1 MGPPLR
7 PGSGKDDRQETQD
20 RTKTIRDM
28 GKDRFDF
35 SEIDAALP
43 AAERMQEKDRLTD
56 ALENNYKA
64 VGILGDRMEKLESR
78 LSEVLPGLDETI
90 SSLRGASKIT
100 IGEEARRTL
109 EQEGEAVCRKMAES
123 INRESA
129 RLLERLSMRDR
140 VVISATAFW
149 CMIEVIVSLLA
160 AFACIC
166 MANAEFIHSL
176 MLWKVLGYSA
186 SFLVV
191 CIALTVFTYHK
202 LKR

>member
-1 MGPPLR
+1 MR

-20 RTKTIRDM
+20 RTKTISDM
-28 GKDRFDF
+28 SKDRFDF
-35 SEIDAALP
+35 SEIDSALP

-56 ALENNYKA
+56 ALENHYKA
-64 VGILGDRMEKLESR
+64 IGIFSDKVEKLEGR
-78 LSEVLPGLDETI
+78 LSEVLPGLDEAV

-100 IGEEARRTL
+100 IGEEALRTL
-109 EQEGEAVCRKMAES
+109 EQEGEAVCQKMAES

-140 VVISATAFW
+140 MVISATAFW
-149 CMIEVIVSLLA
+149 CMIEVIVSFLA
-160 AFACIC
+160 AFACVF

>member
-1 MGPPLR
+1 MR
-7 PGSGKDDRQETQD
+7 PGSGKDDWQEPQD
-20 RTKTIRDM
+20 RTKTISDM
-28 GKDRFDF
+28 SKDRFDF

-56 ALENNYKA
+56 ALENHYKA
-64 VGILGDRMEKLESR
+64 IGILSDKVEKLEGR
-78 LSEVLPGLDETI
+78 LSEVLPGLDEAV

-100 IGEEARRTL
+100 IGEEALRTL
-109 EQEGEAVCRKMAES
+109 EQEGEAVCQKMAES

-140 VVISATAFW
+140 MVISATAFW
-149 CMIEVIVSLLA
+149 CMIEVIVSFLA
-160 AFACIC
+160 AFACVF

>member
-56 ALENNYKA
+56 TLENNYKA
-64 VGILGDRMEKLESR
+64 VGILSDRVEKLEGR
-78 LSEVLPGLDETI
+78 LSEVLPGLDEAV
-90 SSLRGASKIT
+90 SSLREANKIT
-100 IGEEARRTL
+100 ISEEARR
-109 EQEGEAVCRKMAES
+109 MAER
-123 INRESA
+123 IDKESA

-166 MANAEFIHSL
+166 MANAKFIHSL
-176 MLWKVLGYSA
+176 MLWKVLGYTA
-186 SFLVV
+186 GFFVV
-191 CIALTVFTYHK
+191 CVALTIFTYHK

>member
-1 MGPPLR
+1 MR

-20 RTKTIRDM
+20 RTKTISDM
-28 GKDRFDF
+28 SKDRFDF
-35 SEIDAALP
+35 SEIDSALP

-56 ALENNYKA
+56 ALENHYKA
-64 VGILGDRMEKLESR
+64 IGILSDKVEKLEGR
-78 LSEVLPGLDETI
+78 LSEVLPGLDEAV

-100 IGEEARRTL
+100 IGEEALRTL
-109 EQEGEAVCRKMAES
+109 GQEGEAVCQKMAES

-140 VVISATAFW
+140 MVISATAFW
-149 CMIEVIVSLLA
+149 CMIEGIVSFLA
-160 AFACIC
+160 AFACVF

>member
-1 MGPPLR
+1 MR
-7 PGSGKDDRQETQD
+7 PGSGKDDWQETQD
-20 RTKTIRDM
+20 RTKTISDM
-28 GKDRFDF
+28 SKDRFDF

-56 ALENNYKA
+56 ALENHYKA
-64 VGILGDRMEKLESR
+64 IGILSDKVEKLEGR
-78 LSEVLPGLDETI
+78 LSEVLPGLDEAV

-100 IGEEARRTL
+100 IGEEALRTL
-109 EQEGEAVCRKMAES
+109 EQEGEAVCQKMAES

-140 VVISATAFW
+140 MVISATAFW
-149 CMIEVIVSLLA
+149 CMIEVIVSFLA
-160 AFACIC
+160 AFACVF

>member
-1 MGPPLR
+1 MR

-20 RTKTIRDM
+20 RTKTISDM
-28 GKDRFDF
+28 SKDRFDF
-35 SEIDAALP
+35 SEIDSALP

-56 ALENNYKA
+56 ALENHYKA
-64 VGILGDRMEKLESR
+64 IGIFSDKVEKLEGR
-78 LSEVLPGLDETI
+78 LSEVLPGLDEAV

-100 IGEEARRTL
+100 IGEEALRTL
-109 EQEGEAVCRKMAES
+109 EQEGEAVCQKMAES

-140 VVISATAFW
+140 MVISATAFW
-149 CMIEVIVSLLA
+149 CMLEVIVSFLA
-160 AFACIC
+160 AFACVF

>member
-1 MGPPLR
+1 MR

-35 SEIDAALP
+35 SEIDAALS

-90 SSLRGASKIT
+90 SSLRGVSKIT

-140 VVISATAFW
+140 VLISATAFW
-149 CMIEVIVSLLA
+149 CMVEVIVSLLA

-176 MLWKVLGYSA
+176 MLWKVLGYTA
-186 SFLVV
+186 GFLVV
-191 CIALTVFTYHK
+191 CIALTIFTYHK
-202 LKR
+202 LKH

>member
-1 MGPPLR
+1 MR

-149 CMIEVIVSLLA
+149 CMVEVIVSLLF
-160 AFACIC
+160 AFIC
-166 MANAEFIHSL
+166 TFMANAKFIHSL
-176 MLWKVLGYSA
+176 MLWKILGYSA
-186 SFLVV
+186 GLLAV
-191 CIALTVFTYHK
+191 CIALTIFICRK
-202 LKR
+202 LK